1 MFQNYSK
8 IVLIISWWPFKKSW
22 LDIGFLPS
30 NCNISITNIFFPAW
44 TANSLSLVKKVKPG
58 FIWISPTIYCY
69 QLKKENGKIVCQWKV
84 SKRWENKKGEKFVE
98 YEPNHSQKDI
108 FINIDKKPASI
119 YNYKINLK
127 TKELLPIPEPEN
139 PKMQSSD
146 K

>member
-1 MFQNYSK
+1 MIIFYNLKTGNIVGTIEGRIHHESHLKMF
-8 IVLIISWWPFKKSW
+8 
-22 LDIGFLPS
+22 IGD
-30 NCNISITNIFFPAW
+30 
-44 TANSLSLVKKVKPG
+44 
-58 FIWISPTIYCY
+58 
-69 QLKKENGKIVCQWKV
+69 KKENGKIVCQWKV